1 MSIHAPKQILKLF
14 AMPGRIEAGAD
25 EAGRGALISR
35 VMAAAVIF
43 PTIISDDAIPMVAKI
58 RDSKKLSPAMREQ
71 LYEFI
76 KSIAVSYSFGWA
88 DEKEIDDV
96 NIRQATMNSF
106 HKAFDGLSIRPEH
119 LLVDG
124 PYFQDYICPIKH
136 REIPFTCIIQGDN
149 AFISIAAAAI
159 LAKVERDH
167 YIKHLCDADPS
178 LDTKYG
184 LLSNM
189 GYGTAE
195 HCKGIKTCG
204 ISPFHR
210 KSFGICN
217 SDGAT
222 KKERVIVPVIKT
234 VVTESLPEWNE
245 SDELI

>member
-1 MSIHAPKQILKLF
+1 MSLHAPKQILKLY

-43 PTIISDDAIPMVAKI
+43 PATVPDAAIPLVAKI
-58 RDSKKLSPAMREQ
+58 RDSKKFSPAVREQ

-76 KSIAVSYSFGWA
+76 KATAVAYAIGWA
-88 DEKEIDDV
+88 DEREIDTV
-96 NIRQATMNSF
+96 NIRQATMNAF
-106 HKAFDGLSIRPEH
+106 HKAFDGLSVRPDH

-124 PYFQDYICPIKH
+124 PYFQDYTCPVKK
-136 REIPFTCIIQGDN
+136 RLLPYTCIIQGDN

-159 LAKVERDH
+159 LAKVERDR
-167 YIKHLCDADPS
+167 YIKHLCEADPS

-195 HCKGIKTCG
+195 HCKGIKSWGT
-204 ISPFHR
+204 SPFHR
-210 KSFGICN
+210 QSFGICN
-217 SDGAT
+217 SAGAT
-222 KKERVIVPVIKT
+222 KKERVV
-234 VVTESLPEWNE
+234 LPMPSWDAGGVE
-245 SDELI
+245 